1 MISLTPA
8 PDRGRGERSELE
20 LPYGCGVLLHITSLP
35 SPYGMGDLGPEAYE
49 FADLLHRTGVKVW
62 QILPLNPTSLAS
74 GNSPY
79 YSNSCFASNTLL
91 ISPEL
96 LFREGLLER
105 GDMNPA
111 PCFPE
116 GEVDFASVVPFRE
129 HMLDLAAA
137 RFDDRGDLEGFRD
150 FCTTNLS
157 WLEDHAL
164 FTALKERFP
173 GISWN
178 RWPAGLRDRQAGVLA
193 RCRQRLSGRVTRE
206 KILQYLF
213 SRQWSDLK
221 AYCNEKGILV
231 MGDLPLYMTHDSVDV
246 WANPGLFDLDSGGD
260 PRAVAGVPPDY
271 FSRDGQLWGNP
282 LYRWEAHEAQGFDW
296 WLARMA
302 QAAGRFDLVRIDH
315 FRGFSAYWEV
325 DAGEKTAASGRWV
338 PGPGRDLFSRL
349 FRSIPGMPLIAEDLG
364 FITPDVRELMAEFRI
379 PGMRVLLFGF
389 DGDPARNPNH
399 PGNVPERCIL
409 YTGTHDNNTVRGWFE
424 YDATSEE
431 KERLFAFLGRTIHPD
446 EVSRVFT
453 AMALDTRASLVVL
466 PLQDILGLGE
476 QGRMNTPGTTAGNW
490 NWRVQGSQLDPE
502 LGEYLSGT
510 IADHH
515 RR

>member
-1 MISLTPA
+1 MISLPPA
-8 PDRGRGERSELE
+8 PDRGRGECSELE
-20 LPYGCGVLLHITSLP
+20 LPFGCGVLLHITSLP
-35 SPYGMGDLGPEAYE
+35 SPYGMGDLGPEA
-49 FADLLHRTGVKVW
+49 FGFVDLLHRTGVNVW

-79 YSNSCFASNTLL
+79 YSSSCFASNTLL
-91 ISPEL
+91 ISPDL
-96 LFREGLLER
+96 LCREGLLER

-111 PCFPE
+111 PGFPD
-116 GEVDFASVVPFRE
+116 GEVEFTSVVPFRE
-129 HMLDLAAA
+129 RMLDLAAA
-137 RFDDRGDLEGFRD
+137 RFYDREDPGGFRD
-150 FCTTNLS
+150 FCTTNRS

-173 GISWN
+173 GTPWN
-178 RWPAGLRDRQAGVLA
+178 RWPAGLRDRQVTVLA
-193 RCRQRLSGRVTRE
+193 RCRESLADRVNRE

-213 SRQWSDLK
+213 SRQWSGLK
-221 AYCNEKGILV
+221 AYCNESGILL
-231 MGDLPLYMTHDSVDV
+231 MGDLPLYMTHDSADV
-246 WANPGLFDLDSGGD
+246 WARPWLFDLDSRGD

-282 LYRWEAHEAQGFDW
+282 LYRWDVHEAQGFDW

-325 DAGEKTAASGRWV
+325 NAGEETAVSGRWV
-338 PGPGRDLFSRL
+338 PGPGAGFFSRL
-349 FRSIPGMPLIAEDLG
+349 FRVLPGMPLIAEDLG
-364 FITPDVRELMAEFRI
+364 FITPDVRELMAEFGI

-389 DGDPARNPNH
+389 DGEPARNPNH
-399 PGNVPERCIL
+399 PGNVPKRCIL

-424 YDATSEE
+424 CDATREE
-431 KERLFAFLGRTIHPD
+431 KERLSGFLGRTIPPG
-446 EVSRVFT
+446 EVARAFT

-476 QGRMNTPGTTAGNW
+476 EGRMNTPGTTAGNW
-490 NWRVQGSQLDPE
+490 KWRVRCSQLDPE
-502 LGEYLSGT
+502 LGEYLHGI